1 MGHDVVWVGDWPH
14 DPGDR
19 AILDEAHRDGRIL
32 VTLDKD
38 FGELA
43 VRYAVPHS
51 GIVRLVETPVVQQ
64 PSLCERV
71 FERHTDDLAS
81 GAVVTAGPERIR
93 VRLAGL

>member
-1 MGHDVVWVGDWPH
+1 VRLLLDSSIWPRTAEALRSMGHDVVWVGDWSH

-51 GIVRLVETPVVQQ
+51 GIVRLVEDASDTAAIVV
-64 PSLCERV
+64 R
-71 FERHTDDLAS
+71 
-81 GAVVTAGPERIR
+81 AGFRAPCR
-93 VRLAGL
+93 